1 MHWRWSDPILLVLRF
16 GRNYL
21 KSDQNYFIQ
30 TWDQS
35 SYALSKA
42 VSFNLLFLLISIS
55 TINEYINHYMISIQH
70 SSSSSKIQSYF
81 FKVRCKFHQN
91 ISSPLRT
98 GLKIIEDFCQQTNSD
113 ETISSDTLPR
123 SSTMSHSIVYVVLQ
137 VCKQCPMFLFVKDSW
152 EHWHPTWRISRRRQ
166 SPLNALNAM
175 SIER

>member
-1 MHWRWSDPILLVLRF
+1 M
-16 GRNYL
+16 
-21 KSDQNYFIQ
+21 
-30 TWDQS
+30 
-35 SYALSKA
+35 
-42 VSFNLLFLLISIS
+42 ISIQHSSSSSKIQSYFFKVRCKFHQNISSPLRTGLKIIEDFCQQTNSDETISSDTLPRSS
-55 TINEYINHYMISIQH
+55 TMSHSIVYVVLQVCKQYINHYMISIQH

-137 VCKQCPMFLFVKDSW
+137 VCKQ
-152 EHWHPTWRISRRRQ
+152 
-166 SPLNALNAM
+166 
-175 SIER
+175 